1 MSIGLSQQG
10 LTNALANLASNPQQ
24 AYAQQGVPPKPSAA
38 DKIRARIAELQKVR
52 ENYIGYLT
60 FRKSEADWH
69 GCWDAAVNIS
79 ETECEIAG
87 LKFALDA
94 LEAG

>member
-1 MSIGLSQQG
+1 MNQEQYAALLDQHVG
-10 LTNALANLASNPQQ
+10 LTGQLNQHP
-24 AYAQQGVPPKPSAA
+24 PPKPSAA
-38 DKIRARIAELQKVR
+38 SKIRARIAELEKVR
-52 ENYIGYLT
+52 ANYVGYLE

-79 ETECEIAG
+79 ETECEISG

>member
-1 MSIGLSQQG
+1 MSQGQANYLALQG
-10 LTNALANLASNPQQ
+10 LAQNAHAQANQP
-24 AYAQQGVPPKPSAA
+24 PPKPSVASR
-38 DKIRARIAELQKVR
+38 IRDRINELQRVR
-52 ENYIGYLT
+52 ENYIGYLEY
-60 FRKSEADWH
+60 RKSEADWH